1 MPSVHPNSLEC
12 TQNIRARTP
21 IQRSGAGGIA
31 QTISYPRAH
40 PDPSCQPSPRHWVSE
55 TNPGSG
61 SQIAKRTQR
70 PRAQVPTAPPLSI
83 QAIFT
88 RDTNNPRAPYIASET
103 NPSRGPKP
111 PKRTRAFT
119 ASHETN
125 PGDRLTMRMHD
136 TGVPVSDAPRLPIRW
151 PDDRMRT
158 VPGHDPSSRIRCP
171 RKKPGPRAR
180 LSQSGRQNVW
190 ERKRGS
196 PSARGSRHCTGR
208 DARLTMA
215 VPTSMTAQ
223 NHDHAATHNK

>member
-12 TQNIRARTP
+12 THNVRART
-21 IQRSGAGGIA
+21 RSAVRRRWNCE
-31 QTISYPRAH
+31 TIS
-40 PDPSCQPSPRHWVSE
+40 DPRHTRTQDPVASTGRE
-55 TNPGSG
+55 TNPTTPRPGAHCTTALHPGDLHPRHERTQEPLTSP
-61 SQIAKRTQR
+61 AKRTQAESR
-70 PRAQVPTAPPLSI
+70 SRRNEPELSPLL
-83 QAIFT
+83 T
-88 RDTNNPRAPYIASET
+88 
-103 NPSRGPKP
+103 
-111 PKRTRAFT
+111 
-119 ASHETN
+119 ETN
-125 PGDRLTMRMHD
+125 PGDRPTMRMHD
-136 TGVPVSDAPRLPIRW
+136 TGVPVSDSPRLPIRC

-196 PSARGSRHCTGR
+196 PSARGGRHCTGR